1 MTLTVKSSR
10 IFIWRA
16 IQLLV
21 AIGLIGYLA
30 YLTTNLQLLADKNR
44 IEQTQRFGYTL
55 TNRAAND
62 AARYLQGDEQD
73 ELARLV
79 AELAKDPLVR
89 DVTIYDAFG
98 VVQHQ
103 SDDAMP
109 LDLVLNIAPKT
120 TSADA
125 REIAQNRIP
134 YIAELFQESTKIGY
148 LRVTLEQGKIL
159 AEMNHFQ
166 QKANELLKTMLFVA
180 LLIGFLLTRSLS
192 KKRQWWQ
199 LLMYKTKLQQNEQA

>member
-1 MTLTVKSSR
+1 MTLTAKSSR
-10 IFIWRA
+10 IVIWRA
-16 IQLLV
+16 LQLLV
-21 AIGLIGYLA
+21 ALGLIGYLA
-30 YLTTNLQLLADKNR
+30 YLTTNLQLLANKNR
-44 IEQTQRFGYTL
+44 IEQTQRYGYTL
-55 TNRAAND
+55 TSRAAND
-62 AARYLQGDEQD
+62 AARYLQQDEPD

-79 AELAKDPLVR
+79 TQLAKDPLVR
-89 DVTIYDAFG
+89 DVTIYDAYG

-103 SDDAMP
+103 SDDAMS
-109 LDLVLNIAPKT
+109 LDLILGITPKT

-134 YIAELFQESTKIGY
+134 YIAELFQETTKIGY

-166 QKANELLKTMLFVA
+166 AKANELLKTMLFVA

-199 LLMYKTKLQQNEQA
+199 QLMYKAKLQNEQA